1 MSTNQTSV
9 PTVTAQ
15 QVVQPPRTTTPTTRE
30 LPGTQFS
37 TLLTA
42 IRQSESRIE
51 QRFSAFKEELKGTQE
66 EAAAKVASRVRRE
79 RPYAFKKKAH
89 EEQATFNDRVQD
101 AIRETTTALDG
112 ATDSSAVQRARTAL
126 KEGETLLAERQ
137 KLIKIADRSSNGW
150 SVVAEYTAD
159 ELAED
164 TEDEKRLEKAEKAAE
179 RKAGLKRRKKQQ
191 PQRGGRAPR
200 FPVQQPGYG
209 GFTHYAGYPSF
220 PPVPPQQQS
229 ISGQSGRR
237 SSGIAGPVQRTSVG
251 PCFACGEMGHL
262 RTYCPRVQEK
272 KWYLVSHG
280 CGCPS
285 ERELVC
291 CDFNVIFDCDA
302 EVTCWDGEMGPDGE
316 VRSCT
321 LPFEGPDRDPCR
333 RSQARVCTQ

>member
-15 QVVQPPRTTTPTTRE
+15 QVVQLPRTTTPTTSE

-42 IRQSESRIE
+42 ICQSESRIE
-51 QRFSAFKEELKGTQE
+51 QRFSPSRRSSRQE
-66 EAAAKVASRVRRE
+66 EAAAKAASRVRRE

-101 AIRETTTALDG
+101 AIREATTALDG
-112 ATDSSAVQRARTAL
+112 TTDSPAVQRARTAL

-137 KLIKIADRSSNGW
+137 KLIKIAHRSSNGW

-164 TEDEKRLEKAEKAAE
+164 SEDEKRLEKAEKAAE

-191 PQRGGRAPR
+191 PQRGARAPC

-209 GFTHYAGYPSF
+209 GFTHYGGYSSI

-251 PCFACGEMGHL
+251 PCFACSEMGHL
-262 RTYCPRVQEK
+262 RTYCPRVQTQEK
-272 KWYLVSHG
+272 KWYISCFAWLWVSK
-280 CGCPS
+280 
-285 ERELVC
+285 
-291 CDFNVIFDCDA
+291 
-302 EVTCWDGEMGPDGE
+302 
-316 VRSCT
+316 
-321 LPFEGPDRDPCR
+321 
-333 RSQARVCTQ
+333 